1 MASRSQTT
9 REKLIT
15 AGRRRF
21 AEEGWTTTRVRDII
35 ADAEQS
41 NDSAINYHFGSRAG
55 LLQAI
60 LRIGVESMEQQRREQ
75 WEELRSTGADLS
87 DPLPIRTITDL
98 TIRPLADQLL
108 TREGLEFIR
117 IVGQLGP
124 YTSVPRAFETD
135 VLRNT
140 ILQDHV
146 DKLVATVESHVDKE
160 RSIHRI
166 HHFLIALISILAA
179 RARSIQDILD
189 ASAAA
194 DKDSET
200 TGAGTHPRTEMES
213 LLAAYNEQSH
223 QLFVDDLIITLSAAL
238 VET

>member
-9 REKLIT
+9 REKLIS

-21 AEEGWTTTRVRDII
+21 AEEGWTTARVRDII

-60 LRIGVESMEQQRREQ
+60 LRIGVESMEEQRRQQ
-75 WEELRSTGADLS
+75 WARLQDAGVDLS

-98 TIRPLADQLL
+98 TIRPLADQLQ

-117 IVGQLGP
+117 VVGQLGP
-124 YTSVPRAFETD
+124 YTSVPAALQTD
-135 VLRNT
+135 VLKDT
-140 ILQDHV
+140 ILHDHV
-146 DKLVATVESHVDKE
+146 DKLFITVETYVD
-160 RSIHRI
+160 RDRANHRV

-179 RARSIQDILD
+179 RARMVLDIVD
-189 ASAAA
+189 AAPAGA
-194 DKDSET
+194 DAEHTVFVDMDL
-200 TGAGTHPRTEMES
+200 R
-213 LLAAYNEQSH
+213 LAEVNAQSH
-223 QLFVDDLIITLSAAL
+223 QLFVDDLILTLSAAL